1 MNKDEAVRQA
11 KDAMDEAYDITVD
24 NCTVPMK
31 IKIGKE
37 TGGVFGYYGTPT
49 SNITYEVDGGEQE
62 YSRFE
67 KMHMAIA
74 QMINN
79 NLNVIHLMK
88 GKKKHKP
95 IVYDTAE
102 ELKLNLEMDKSVE
115 DGLKEVEEARK
126 KL

>member
-11 KDAMDEAYDITVD
+11 GDAMDEAYDIAVD

-31 IKIGKE
+31 IKKGKE
-37 TGGVFGYYGTPT
+37 TGGVFGYYGTPDPVKL
-49 SNITYEVDGGEQE
+49 EVDGGEQE

-67 KMHMAIA
+67 KMHIAIA